1 MGECLVDPLR
11 LKRGVRPMKFQ
22 FRFGCAIVF
31 GIVGAITSS
40 QASRALPV
48 GVASAA
54 PVSNSKCRLGVRPR
68 LACEP
73 LGALRAE
80 LLGWRLRVSCRSRM
94 VWPRLASWLGWR
106 TRRVIVSGKIMEA
119 GVEVGA
125 GIVSGMI
132 DARWLDD
139 RRLGS
144 LRSEKSGMCS
154 CKQSMRNHGSP
165 KRERDIL

>member
-1 MGECLVDPLR
+1 M
-11 LKRGVRPMKFQ
+11 
-22 FRFGCAIVF
+22 A
-31 GIVGAITSS
+31 
-40 QASRALPV
+40 PV
-48 GVASAA
+48 GVVVGMANTA
-54 PVSNSKCRLGVRPR
+54 
-68 LACEP
+68 
-73 LGALRAE
+73 
-80 LLGWRLRVSCRSRM
+80 
-94 VWPRLASWLGWR
+94 
-106 TRRVIVSGKIMEA
+106 VIVSGKIMEA